1 MDSSTFWKN
10 FNLGTELQVSGNF
23 IYNGLLVFDE
33 METFYHE
40 DEIFEFLYNI
50 SVGIER
56 LLKINVILIEHTNEM
71 NQDIFFESI
80 RNHNHQK
87 LLKSI
92 SNKYNL
98 KASKSKNAFIQL
110 LNNFYNEM
118 RYDRYTNKDPLN
130 NDKEKKILI
139 QFLEKYLKIKISN
152 EFLSVSLNDRITKQF
167 IGEVI
172 KSIIVEQYEIITK
185 EAARL
190 NIYIDDIRRYSKAY
204 KIFILQQFN
213 FDFENRVQKELFL
226 KFLSDDKSSPL
237 IAFAKEFE
245 PLEFDCYDENYYA
258 KCMFKKLEILNLDGE
273 MELLYENIEDIEE
286 RVDFLDDIGN
296 DMVRFDVYEDESF
309 EDEIKH
315 EK

>member
-10 FNLGTELQVSGNF
+10 FNLGTELQISGSF

-40 DEIFEFLYNI
+40 EEIFEFLYNV

-71 NQDIFFESI
+71 NQDAFFESI

-92 SNKYNL
+92 SDKYNL
-98 KASKSKNAFIQL
+98 KASKPKNAFIQL

-130 NDKEKKILI
+130 NDKEKKSLI
-139 QFLEKYLKIKISN
+139 KFIEKYLKIKIN
-152 EFLSVSLNDRITKQF
+152 NDFLSVSQNNKSTKQF

-172 KSIIVEQYEIITK
+172 KSITAEQYKIVTK
-185 EAARL
+185 EATRL

-204 KIFILQQFN
+204 KIFILEQFN
-213 FDFENRVQKELFL
+213 FEFENRVQKELFL
-226 KFLSDDKSSPL
+226 KFLSDNKSSPL
-237 IAFAKEFE
+237 IAFVKEFE

-258 KCMFKKLEILNLDGE
+258 KCMFKKLETLNLDGE
-273 MELLYENIEDIEE
+273 MELLDENVENIEE
-286 RVDFLDDIGN
+286 RIDFLENIGD
-296 DMVRFDVYEDESF
+296 DMVRFDSEEEF
-309 EDEIKH
+309 FQDEI
-315 EK
+315 

>member
-1 MDSSTFWKN
+1 MDSTTFWKN
-10 FNLGTELQVSGNF
+10 FNLGTELQISGSF

-33 METFYHE
+33 MESFYHE
-40 DEIFEFLYNI
+40 EEIFEFLYNI

-56 LLKINVILIEHTNEM
+56 LLKISVILIEHTNEM
-71 NQDIFFESI
+71 NQDVFFESI

-92 SNKYNL
+92 SDKYSL

-130 NDKEKKILI
+130 NDKEKKSLI
-139 QFLEKYLKIKISN
+139 KFIEKYLKIKISN
-152 EFLSVSLNDRITKQF
+152 EFLSVSQNDRTIKQF

-172 KSIIVEQYEIITK
+172 KSITAEQYEIIIK

-204 KIFILQQFN
+204 KIFILKQFN
-213 FDFENRVQKELFL
+213 FEFENRVQRELFL

-237 IAFAKEFE
+237 IAFTKEFE
-245 PLEFDCYDENYYA
+245 PLEFECYDENYYA
-258 KCMFKKLEILNLDGE
+258 KCMFKKLETLNLDGE
-273 MELLYENIEDIEE
+273 MELLDENIENIEE
-286 RVDFLDDIGN
+286 RIDFLDGIGN
-296 DMVRFDVYEDESF
+296 DMVRFYSEENEFF
-309 EDEIKH
+309 EDEI
-315 EK
+315 

>member
-10 FNLGTELQVSGNF
+10 FNLGTELQISGSF

-40 DEIFEFLYNI
+40 EEIFEFLYNI

-71 NQDIFFESI
+71 NQDAFFESI

-87 LLKSI
+87 LFKSI

-130 NDKEKKILI
+130 NDKEKKSLI
-139 QFLEKYLKIKISN
+139 KFIEKYLKIKISN
-152 EFLSVSLNDRITKQF
+152 DFLSVSQINKSTKQF

-172 KSIIVEQYEIITK
+172 KSITAEQYKIVTK
-185 EAARL
+185 EATRL

-204 KIFILQQFN
+204 KIFILEQFN
-213 FDFENRVQKELFL
+213 FEFENRVQKELFL
-226 KFLSDDKSSPL
+226 KFLSDNKDSPL

-245 PLEFDCYDENYYA
+245 PLEFESYDENYYA
-258 KCMFKKLEILNLDGE
+258 KCMFKKLETLNLDGE
-273 MELLYENIEDIEE
+273 MELLDENVENIEE
-286 RVDFLDDIGN
+286 RIDFLESIGD
-296 DMVRFDVYEDESF
+296 DMVRFDSEGDEFFDSNF
-309 EDEIKH
+309 Q
-315 EK
+315 